1 MRSFARI
8 LGAGAGLCLLYGVAA
23 ADTIKFAITLEP
35 AQSGQPGKG
44 MANLSLDTAT
54 KTMTGTIEY
63 SGLSTPPQMAA
74 FLSPPAKQNGNPGTL
89 PIPLP
94 ANPKSPISIKMP
106 MPDAAIAA
114 IKGGEWIC
122 CSAPSR
128 RPRSAA
134 RSSRRS
140 SRARTTPPKGERG
153 RPAPVAPRS
162 RQIAGRR

>member
-8 LGAGAGLCLLYGVAA
+8 MGAGAALCLLYGIAA

-44 MANLSLDTAT
+44 TADLSLDTAT

-89 PIPLP
+89 PIPIP
-94 ANPKSPISIKMP
+94 ANPKSPISVKMQ

-114 IKGGEWIC
+114 IKGGEWILLLGTKQ
-122 CSAPSR
+122 APEIG
-128 RPRSAA
+128 
-134 RSSRRS
+134 
-140 SRARTTPPKGERG
+140 GEVK
-153 RPAPVAPRS
+153 PA
-162 RQIAGRR
+162 Q